1 MLIKF
6 ILKQEISLK
15 KIFLIL
21 ISPILLFI
29 FEVNNSFSY
38 IRFFESIL
46 PTFYIF
52 ILFSSLINSKEIG
65 IDDLEKSTPYSN
77 YKIYLYK
84 TFIIF
89 ILFILNIIYNYF
101 ILRIAFNYKFDIG
114 QIFIGENNYSEINT
128 FYIFISGIISFIF
141 YSSIMSFLQ
150 ALFKEKW
157 ISIILTFIFSL
168 MNLVNINLININSIY
183 YYGNKWIYLKFIYVL
198 LIIILQFIIMKLID
212 N

>member
-1 MLIKF
+1 MLINF
-6 ILKQEISLK
+6 ILKQEISLR
-15 KIFLIL
+15 KIFLISL
-21 ISPILLFI
+21 SPILLFI

-52 ILFSSLINSKEIG
+52 ILFSSLINSKTVG

-84 TFIIF
+84 TLVLSV
-89 ILFILNIIYNYF
+89 LFVLNIIYNYL
-101 ILRIAFNYKFDIG
+101 ILRIIFNYRFYIG
-114 QIFIGENNYSEINT
+114 QISIGENNYSEITT
-128 FYIFISGIISFIF
+128 FYIFISGIINFIF
-141 YSSIMSFLQ
+141 YSSIMGFLQ
-150 ALFKEKW
+150 ILFKEEW
-157 ISIILTFIFSL
+157 ISIIISFIFSL

-183 YYGNKWIYLKFIYVL
+183 YYGNKWIYLKFIYLL
-198 LIIILQFIIMKLID
+198 LILIFQFIIMRFKD